1 MSTKRYKYIIIGAGL
16 SGLVTAYAL
25 QKKGEQDFIV
35 LEGRNRVGGR
45 ILTSDDIDLGATW
58 FQSHHK
64 TLSNLIDELSIVK
77 FHQYSTGKSI
87 FIYSSMAP
95 AQYFEND
102 PNTPSAYRIGGG
114 SAALINKLASY
125 FSNQI
130 KLNQK
135 VERIDY
141 SEDFIKIKTSS
152 STTAATYEASKVVIA
167 MPPQMTTGL
176 TMHPAF
182 PKILAD
188 AMANTHTW
196 MSNAIKV
203 GIRYATPF
211 WREMK
216 LSGTI
221 IGHVSPVIELYDH
234 SNIEDNSYS
243 LMGFMN
249 EGLRDET
256 QDDRKERI
264 LSYLEKHFGPEV
276 RNYIS
281 YQDKDW
287 SIDPYTSC
295 EKLKSIYISPRYGN
309 PIFQQDHFDGR
320 IILSG
325 AETSPVHGGY
335 MDGAVVSGIK
345 AAEGLL
351 S

>member
-1 MSTKRYKYIIIGAGL
+1 MSSERYKHIIIGAGL
-16 SGLVTAYAL
+16 SGLVTAYEL
-25 QKKGEQDFIV
+25 HKKGEQDFIV
-35 LEGRNRVGGR
+35 LEGRDRIGGR
-45 ILTSDDIDLGATW
+45 ILTSDDVDLGATW
-58 FQSHHK
+58 FQNHHE
-64 TLSNLIDELSIVK
+64 TLSNLIDELGIPK
-77 FHQYSTGKSI
+77 FHQYNAGKSI

-114 SAALINKLASY
+114 SSALINKLATY
-125 FSNQI
+125 HSNQI
-130 KLNQK
+130 NLNEK
-135 VERIDY
+135 VGSIDY
-141 SEDFIKIKTSS
+141 SGEFIKVNTSS
-152 STTAATYEASKVVIA
+152 ASYEASKIVIA
-167 MPPQMTTGL
+167 MPPQMTTGI
-176 TMHPAF
+176 TMHPAL
-182 PKILAD
+182 PAPLQD
-188 AMANTHTW
+188 AMTNTHTW

-211 WREMK
+211 WREKK

-249 EGLRDET
+249 EGLREDS
-256 QDDRKERI
+256 QHDRKERI

-287 SIDPYTSC
+287 SMDPYTSC

-309 PIFQQDHFDGR
+309 PIFQQDHFNGR

-345 AAEGLL
+345 AAKRILDPV
-351 S
+351 

>member
-1 MSTKRYKYIIIGAGL
+1 MSTTRYKHIIIGAGL
-16 SGLVTAYAL
+16 SGLVTAYEL

-35 LEGRNRVGGR
+35 LEGRSRLGGR
-45 ILTSDDIDLGATW
+45 ILTNDDVDLGATW
-58 FQSHHK
+58 FQNHHE
-64 TLSNLIDELSIVK
+64 TLSNLIDELDIPK
-77 FHQYSTGKSI
+77 FHQYNAGRSI

-102 PNTPSAYRIGGG
+102 PKTPSAYRIGGG
-114 SAALINKLASY
+114 STALVDKLASN
-125 FSNQI
+125 FSDQI
-130 KLNQK
+130 HLSQK
-135 VERIDY
+135 VESIDY
-141 SEDFIKIKTSS
+141 SDQFIKIKTSS
-152 STTAATYEASKVVIA
+152 STYEASKVVIA
-167 MPPQMTTGL
+167 LPPQMATGI
-176 TMHPAF
+176 TIVPDFPA
-182 PKILAD
+182 PLQAE
-188 AMANTHTW
+188 MTNTHTW

-211 WREMK
+211 WRDKK

-249 EGLRDET
+249 EGLREDT
-256 QDDRKERI
+256 QQDRKERI

-309 PIFQQDHFDGR
+309 PIFQQDHFNGR

-345 AAEGLL
+345 AAERLL
-351 S
+351 DQV